1 MLPAMHSSSVALP
14 VSYLFVPATRCDR
27 LPKALASG
35 ADAVIVDLEDAVAPP
50 ERPAAR
56 QALSAWLRSAAHRG
70 TATDDAADAR
80 PGARLLVRINAPS
93 AGELHDDLRVAGLPG
108 VDGVVVAKAERVE
121 DLLRVGVALP
131 GRVLLPLVETAAGLA
146 EARALARAPGVHRL
160 VFGSIDF
167 QADLGLDVGEEA
179 LWPFRAELVLAS
191 RLAGL
196 AAPVDGVT
204 LALDDPDQV
213 LRDTLRARRQG
224 FGAKLCI
231 HPRQLEAV
239 RRGFAPTEAELSWA
253 QRVVD
258 AAQAAQGGAVALD
271 GLMIDTPVV
280 LRAQAVLARAQTSC

>member
-1 MLPAMHSSSVALP
+1 
-14 VSYLFVPATRCDR
+14 
-27 LPKALASG
+27 
-35 ADAVIVDLEDAVAPP
+35 
-50 ERPAAR
+50 
-56 QALSAWLRSAAHRG
+56 
-70 TATDDAADAR
+70 
-80 PGARLLVRINAPS
+80 
-93 AGELHDDLRVAGLPG
+93 
-108 VDGVVVAKAERVE
+108 
-121 DLLRVGVALP
+121 
-131 GRVLLPLVETAAGLA
+131 
-146 EARALARAPGVHRL
+146 
-160 VFGSIDF
+160 
-167 QADLGLDVGEEA
+167 
-179 LWPFRAELVLAS
+179 LVLAS

-213 LRDTLRARRQG
+213 LRDTRRARRQG